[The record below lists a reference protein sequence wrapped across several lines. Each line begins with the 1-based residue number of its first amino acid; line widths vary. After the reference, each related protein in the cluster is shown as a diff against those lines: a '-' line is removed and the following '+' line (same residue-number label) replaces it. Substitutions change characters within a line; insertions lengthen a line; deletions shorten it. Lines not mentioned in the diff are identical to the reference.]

1 MKIENSFLEGACRS
15 FPYFPDKCDRHLA
28 RQEEMI
34 YADLIFI
41 IDYSKLGE
49 GGNFRMHCKY
59 YQLMVNI
66 LFREMNID

>member
-1 MKIENSFLEGACRS
+1 
-15 FPYFPDKCDRHLA
+15 
-28 RQEEMI
+28 MI

-66 LFREMNID
+66 HMREMNIDFSCNYGNINLSSYNFFLCCNFGRLIY